1 MKTRLEVKK
10 NSVTLTKQKERPFSF
25 YERDKQKQKLDPEE
39 YLPYDLRKPNF
50 KANPIPRACSVL
62 IFDQMIKQQEQEREE
77 RIRKQAELNFSKAK
91 LPERMQMYAEK
102 LKQLPPKKE
111 DPVDTYSF
119 KPKTNELVTREQ
131 FKKAQD
137 KFQSKLNK
145 KKSQ

>member
-1 MKTRLEVKK
+1 
-10 NSVTLTKQKERPFSF
+10 
-25 YERDKQKQKLDPEE
+25 
-39 YLPYDLRKPNF
+39 
-50 KANPIPRACSVL
+50 
-62 IFDQMIKQQEQEREE
+62 
-77 RIRKQAELNFSKAK
+77 
-91 LPERMQMYAEK
+91 MYAEK

-111 DPVDTYSF
+111 DPVDAHSF